1 MHYFIRYF
9 LQLHFKCYPKSPLYP
24 PPNLFPYPLTPN
36 SWPWHSPVLGH
47 IKLLDQGAFLP
58 NDGQLGHL
66 LLHMQLETRA
76 LGVLVSSYCC
86 STSRVAD
93 PFSSLGTFT
102 SSSIGGPV
110 FPPID
115 DCESLVW
122 KKRGTA

>member
-9 LQLHFKCYPKSPLYP
+9 LQLHFKCYPKSLLYP

-66 LLHMQLETRA
+66 LLHMQLKTRA
-76 LGVLVSSYCC
+76 LGLLVSLYCY
-86 STSRVAD
+86 STYSVAD
-93 PFSSLGTFT
+93 SFSSWVLSVAPPLGALC
-102 SSSIGGPV
+102 SILQMTV
-110 FPPID
+110 SIHFCI
-115 DCESLVW
+115 CQALE
-122 KKRGTA
+122 